1 MDPRV
6 REDDNGAA
14 EQQDT
19 LETTRCRLQ
28 SSDDGI
34 PNSSLEAGMI
44 IQQNPSGTVAIKQQD
59 HAELAAFLLEHWS
72 DHNFPKNPQ
81 RDDIILATRE
91 HDSGWQE
98 FDAAPPIDP
107 QTHLPVDFLTVGG
120 EVAQEI
126 WRKSSGKYLEKNPFV
141 ALLITHHAYAINEA
155 SHRRDPAWKAFFTE
169 LAQLRAEL
177 RTQLGMTQ
185 NEVESSYSFLRMADW
200 FSLAVC
206 MSHEFG
212 TEKPDKYGGYLSRRE
227 ADRYLFRPFP
237 FDERELTYELP
248 VYAMRAK
255 GYRSTAEVRPDLKKP
270 SMQQIVLNQLERF
283 AK

>member
-1 MDPRV
+1 
-6 REDDNGAA
+6 
-14 EQQDT
+14 
-19 LETTRCRLQ
+19 
-28 SSDDGI
+28 
-34 PNSSLEAGMI
+34 MI
-44 IQQNPSGTVAIKQQD
+44 IQQNPSGTVAIRQQD

-72 DHNFPKNPQ
+72 DHNFPMNPR

-107 QTHLPVDFLTVGG
+107 ETHLPVDFLAVDG
-120 EVAQEI
+120 EAAQEI
-126 WRKSSGKYLEKNPFV
+126 WRGSSSKYLEINPFA

-155 SHRRDPAWKAFFTE
+155 SHRRDASWKPFFTE
-169 LAQLRAEL
+169 MAQLRAEL
-177 RTQLGMTQ
+177 RTLLSMTQ

-212 TEKPDKYGGYLSRRE
+212 MEKPDRYGGYLSRRE
-227 ADRYLFRPFP
+227 SDSYLFRPFP
-237 FDERELTYELP
+237 FDDRELRYELP
-248 VYAMRAK
+248 VYPMREK
-255 GYRSTAEVRPDLKKP
+255 GYKSTTEVRAELKKP
-270 SMQQIVLNQLERF
+270 VKQQIVLNQLERF